1 MSKKIVVTQPIHAEV
16 LHTLQSVANVVMNSG
31 PAPWSQAE
39 LYQQLADADALMAF
53 MPDRVDATVLHNAP
67 RLKTIACALK
77 GYDNFD
83 LLACEEAGVIVS
95 FVPDLLTE
103 PTAELAI
110 GLAIAAARNVKLGDD
125 YMRTGQYQGWRPI
138 LYGTGLHQSVV
149 AVVGLGAVGRAI
161 VDRLSGFGC
170 ARILG
175 VDPVNHDPR
184 VTLTDLLSAISQADY
199 LILAVP
205 LTNSSR
211 YLIDDTLLAKAKPG
225 QIMVNIGRGSVVNEA
240 AVARALQSGQLGAY
254 AADVYEMEDWLL
266 ADRPESINPALL
278 ASKNTVLTPH
288 IGSAVAR
295 VRLAIER
302 RAANNLIQVLSGHM
316 PADVV
321 NLENVNVQES
331 RTESEYA
338 KIKGNSQK
346 SREDVKQELAT
357 FRQAQPNQ
365 FINS

>member
-16 LHTLQSVANVVMNSG
+16 LHLLQSVGEVVMNPG
-31 PAPWSQAE
+31 PEPWSQAE
-39 LYQQLADADALMAF
+39 LYQHLLEAEAMMAF
-53 MPDRVDATVLHNAP
+53 MPDRVDAEVLRHAP
-67 RLKTIACALK
+67 WLRTIACALK

-83 LLACEEAGVIVS
+83 LQACDDAGVVVS

-110 GLAIAAARNVKLGDD
+110 GLAISAARNIRQGDGFV
-125 YMRTGQYQGWRPI
+125 RTGQYEGWRPV

-161 VDRLSGFGC
+161 VDRLQGFGC

-175 VDPVNHDPR
+175 VDPVNHDSR
-184 VTLTDLLSAISQADY
+184 VVLTDLPTAISQADY

-205 LTNSSR
+205 LTGDSR
-211 YLIDDTLLAKAKPG
+211 YLIDDDILGNVKSG

-240 AVARALQSGQLGAY
+240 AVARALQKGRLGAY

-266 ADRPESINPALL
+266 ADRPQYIHPSLL
-278 ASKNTVLTPH
+278 VSEKTVLTPH

-302 RAANNLIQVLSGHM
+302 RAADNLIQVLSGHM

-321 NLENVNVQES
+321 CLDGV
-331 RTESEYA
+331 R
-338 KIKGNSQK
+338 
-346 SREDVKQELAT
+346 
-357 FRQAQPNQ
+357 
-365 FINS
+365 